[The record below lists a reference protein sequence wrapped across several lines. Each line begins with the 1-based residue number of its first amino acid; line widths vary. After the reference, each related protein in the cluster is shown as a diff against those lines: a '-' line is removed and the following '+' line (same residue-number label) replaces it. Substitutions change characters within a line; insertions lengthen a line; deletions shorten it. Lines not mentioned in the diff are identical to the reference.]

1 MSSEQQNKP
10 HRTQPGSSA
19 GDVSD
24 AKIITPGSA
33 RPAAG
38 DSPAPAGA
46 KASAT
51 PAAPPKAQAAPQ
63 PPAASG
69 AAATPAAGK
78 SAAATVSAASAA
90 GATGKPAGTPAPSAS
105 PSGGGAGA
113 AAPST
118 PRAQERD
125 REMRVE
131 GAASGGTPASSTPSP
146 ALRADPPRRSWSWL
160 LLLLLILL
168 LAGAG
173 WWYMQQRFLADER
186 QNALRLQQSEAR
198 AAQLEEQIRQLRE
211 DQAQIQARGNA
222 LETRFAESAA
232 QQEQLQA
239 LYDDVARVRGD
250 SRLAEVERALDLA
263 NQHLAL
269 AGNVKGALLALEG
282 AEKQLADNE
291 ESKAIGLRRVILQDI
306 ERLKSLPEVDLTRS
320 VARLDEVLSRI
331 DTLPF
336 LSDPVAPS
344 AAVPEPGLAVTQDG
358 QAPNTA
364 EAPASDAA
372 PTEPVEPVEPAA
384 AGDSALK
391 RFYNDVVAA
400 GSRAV
405 DAVHQEFNSLVKI
418 RRIDDPDRL
427 LLAPDQKRTIREG
440 LRLQL
445 LNARIS
451 LLNRNEALFRAD
463 LARSVETLN
472 RYFDAQQPELK
483 SSIAILTELQSE
495 PLQLKLPSLSDS
507 MEALAATRAE
517 SEKRF

>member
-38 DSPAPAGA
+38 DSLAPAGA

-51 PAAPPKAQAAPQ
+51 PAVPPKAPATPQ
-63 PPAASG
+63 PPAASKV
-69 AAATPAAGK
+69 ADTPVAGK
-78 SAAATVSAASAA
+78 SAAATASASSVA
-90 GATGKPAGTPAPSAS
+90 GATGKSAGTPAPSAS

-282 AEKQLADNE
+282 AEKQLADND

-358 QAPNTA
+358 QAPSVA

-372 PTEPVEPVEPAA
+372 TAEPVEPPT

-400 GSRAV
+400 GSKAV